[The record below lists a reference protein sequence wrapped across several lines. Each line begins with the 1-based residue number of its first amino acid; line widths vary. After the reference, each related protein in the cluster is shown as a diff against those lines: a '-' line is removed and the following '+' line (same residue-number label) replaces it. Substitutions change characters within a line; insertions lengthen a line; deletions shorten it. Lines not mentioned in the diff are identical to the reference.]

1 MGTINFTKEH
11 MARLTELATDMLFKN
26 DTIKTTLG
34 YSTVIDILHLTT
46 IESLKTIYKGLKNAI
61 EKMEDGDEWATTDY
75 ERTKLDDLKLKKE
88 FINLVIGY
96 KRYNAE
102 KESEKKKRLDIEKQI
117 KALEEAEKTPADR
130 LKELR
135 DKLAA
140 MDSAEEF

>member
-1 MGTINFTKEH
+1 MGKINFTKEH

-61 EKMEDGDEWATTDY
+61 EKMEDADEWATTDY
-75 ERTKLDDLKLKKE
+75 ERTKLDDLKQKKE

>member
-11 MARLTELATDMLFKN
+11 MARLKELATDMLFKN

-61 EKMEDGDEWATTDY
+61 EKMEDADEWATTDY
-75 ERTKLDDLKLKKE
+75 ERAKLDDLKQKKE

>member
-1 MGTINFTKEH
+1 MGKINFTKEH

-61 EKMEDGDEWATTDY
+61 EKMEDADEWATTDY
-75 ERTKLDDLKLKKE
+75 ERTKLDDLKQKKE

-117 KALEEAEKTPADR
+117 KALEDAEKTPADR

-135 DKLAA
+135 DELAA